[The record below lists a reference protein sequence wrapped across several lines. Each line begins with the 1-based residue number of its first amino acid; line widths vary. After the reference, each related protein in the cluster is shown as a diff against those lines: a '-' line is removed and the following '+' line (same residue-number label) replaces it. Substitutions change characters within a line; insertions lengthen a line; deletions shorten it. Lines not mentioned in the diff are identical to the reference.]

1 MPRRLRP
8 GSAAWK
14 EERFAAMQMVLWS
27 EFDLEER
34 YAELSRRIEFTINTI
49 RYGLDVVK
57 DQKSLSLERLIV
69 YLISAELAIALV
81 SAGVFAPLL
90 ALFS

>member
-1 MPRRLRP
+1 
-8 GSAAWK
+8 
-14 EERFAAMQMVLWS
+14 MQLALWS

-34 YAELSRRIEFTINTI
+34 YAELSRRIAFINDTL

-57 DQKSLSLERLIV
+57 DQKSLALERLIV
-69 YLISAELAIALV
+69 YLISAELVISLA

-90 ALFS
+90 SLFA